1 MSSILH
7 QESDMCCTTS
17 ILFLSLSMQGSMGG
31 VLRWGK
37 IISVILIS
45 FWSNTGKEIQPL
57 RRKTWRF
64 YGWMVW
70 RKTRSTYYA
79 GDECNLLVTQRGM
92 PPLSGPHHVETRE
105 VAGEDSMHSRT
116 WKANCS
122 FPPSIAT
129 SAVLAMILNVS
140 NRISLEA

>member
-1 MSSILH
+1 
-7 QESDMCCTTS
+7 
-17 ILFLSLSMQGSMGG
+17 
-31 VLRWGK
+31 
-37 IISVILIS
+37 LIS
-45 FWSNTGKEIQPL
+45 FFWARYRKGNSAIEEKNLKVLWMDGKEGNTVYL
-57 RRKTWRF
+57 F
-64 YGWMVW
+64 
-70 RKTRSTYYA
+70 A
-79 GDECNLLVTQRGM
+79 GDDCNLLVTQRGM
-92 PPLSGPHHVETRE
+92 PPLSGSHHVETRE